1 MIIPTFENRASGFKR
16 ISDQGGIRVHDDET
30 LPSDE
35 FLLPDKYWS
44 ESDWEKFLIQNE
56 KLMDRYQAVIE
67 ENPERKWDDPADLYI
82 KVHHGIDLGHDF
94 PKPSPDMEEFEVD
107 ESEESGSVLED
118 DEPSP
123 MEVLDNS
130 PVYQSALEFSLA
142 LTHWAKE
149 HEVPE
154 NSPEAQAM
162 SELCF
167 HGLKIA
173 ADIAGG
179 IGLGLDE
186 DSLCGNIVKHRW
198 ALTHAKETSKR
209 LARLAPSFPDLQSL
223 QTSLAD
229 LESALEKQ
237 IAEFRT
243 RVWW

>member
-1 MIIPTFENRASGFKR
+1 M
-16 ISDQGGIRVHDDET
+16 HDDET

-82 KVHHGIDLGHDF
+82 KVHHGIDLGNDF
-94 PKPSPDMEEFEVD
+94 PKTSLDTEELETD
-107 ESEESGSVLED
+107 ESEESGSVLEG

-123 MEVLDNS
+123 MEVLENS
-130 PVYQSALEFSLA
+130 PVYQSALEFSLT
-142 LTHWAKE
+142 LTNWAKE
-149 HEVPE
+149 HDVPE

-198 ALTHAKETSKR
+198 ALAHTKETSKR
-209 LARLAPSFPDLQSL
+209 LSRLIPSFPDLAPLQS
-223 QTSLAD
+223 SLTD

-237 IAEFRT
+237 IAEFRS